1 MNEERMFISEARKI
15 IKKTK
20 KFVRAHY
27 YSFLLA
33 IGSLVYGIQLMR
45 FSHILATFSIYQNII
60 ELIDYRFV
68 GTIFIILSAVKLIGL
83 IFNIQRLR
91 RYSLVAFTYVYS
103 FFSLSLLFSE
113 PQNTVWIF
121 ALIMAFLAYG
131 ISDRGDF
138 TG

>member
-1 MNEERMFISEARKI
+1 MNEKRTFISEARELA
-15 IKKTK
+15 KKTK
-20 KFVRAHY
+20 KFARSHY
-27 YSFLLA
+27 FSFLLA

-45 FSHILATFSIYQNII
+45 YPHILATFSVYQNIV
-60 ELIDYRFV
+60 ELIDYKFV
-68 GTIFIILSAVKLIGL
+68 GVIFIILSAAKLVGL
-83 IFNIQRLR
+83 IFKIQRLK

>member
-1 MNEERMFISEARKI
+1 MNEERTFISEARELA
-15 IKKTK
+15 KKTK
-20 KFVRAHY
+20 KFVRSHY
-27 YSFLLA
+27 FSFLLA
-33 IGSLVYGIQLMR
+33 IGSLVYGVQLMR
-45 FSHILATFSIYQNII
+45 YPHILATFSIYQNIV

-68 GTIFIILSAVKLIGL
+68 GVIFIILSAAKLVGL